1 MVDEITQDVD
11 YSEENK
17 QDLGEEIDSLSLK
30 QLQKSNH
37 DQYNYI
43 QKLKKDC
50 EYWQSKWLK
59 LTLDNQVAEFDLKKA
74 RKAKATFS
82 KENKALK
89 EATSQLQISA
99 KEQENQEIESNIPCL
114 THLSPSTRK
123 LNFKIS
129 PWRVWKEGFG
139 P

>member
-1 MVDEITQDVD
+1 MEMNQDLNEVDPAGHVVSDPNEMVDEITQDVD

-50 EYWQSKWLK
+50 EYWQSK
-59 LTLDNQVAEFDLKKA
+59 
-74 RKAKATFS
+74 
-82 KENKALK
+82 
-89 EATSQLQISA
+89 
-99 KEQENQEIESNIPCL
+99 
-114 THLSPSTRK
+114 
-123 LNFKIS
+123 
-129 PWRVWKEGFG
+129 
-139 P
+139 